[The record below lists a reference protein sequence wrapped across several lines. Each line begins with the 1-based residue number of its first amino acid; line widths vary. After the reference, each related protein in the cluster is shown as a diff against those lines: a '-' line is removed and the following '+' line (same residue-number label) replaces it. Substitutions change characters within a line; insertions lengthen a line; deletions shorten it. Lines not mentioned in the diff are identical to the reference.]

1 LTDSKTKDK
10 APKHPR
16 YRIKDDKLFRLRS
29 AIKKV
34 RSKDASAPKEF
45 NELKAWQNEAMHLGY
60 RLENNQQRGLW
71 VAYKGNQEVGT
82 FVPTRGGQLYI
93 DTYTKG
99 SADRKTKDN
108 VDKEQLIAELIKGGS
123 NPLRAKE
130 KVEKHLN
137 YLERV
142 YPDASL
148 KEKMNVLLSI
158 KDSYT
163 KGSADRKTRDESFK
177 LEKNCS
183 AIWDP
188 TFKSLEVYDDT
199 KDILIKRIGSNVT
212 SKEDAM
218 QKAKRIIDNYKP
230 ASSLT
235 KEQKLNRSGYYTA
248 NDALPYEK
256 NGRNLMEWENG
267 DLSLEELKRKLAVAV
282 EERDEYVANAVRQ
295 DIQRRQ
301 KTQDAFTKEQIKSY
315 MDQLYK
321 TPKDNLIQ
329 EYKRVTKVST
339 PEGNSKDVLISGLLE
354 AKFGKGYDKIL
365 FANDKFTGDPQKQA
379 VAIAMNKAGKS
390 KDAKTKDMNGYVC
403 FYKNQRKEVY
413 ANTSYEAQQIAAK
426 EFKAK
431 KTYEVTVMLA
441 EKNGEQVV
449 HRAVDAKLKV
459 KDSVKA
465 KFSKTKDYIETEETF
480 KESAKKD
487 QQEKEKRAEEMKKQ
501 LASAKDQASDL
512 KSKII
517 AFFKANPNP
526 DDSVVHAFAEKEGIN
541 PHELETEIYKLV
553 TEHVGMVKGN

>member
-1 LTDSKTKDK
+1 VKK
-10 APKHPR
+10 A
-16 YRIKDDKLFRLRS
+16 
-29 AIKKV
+29 
-34 RSKDASAPKEF
+34 KDA
-45 NELKAWQNEAMHLGY
+45 
-60 RLENNQQRGLW
+60 
-71 VAYKGNQEVGT
+71 
-82 FVPTRGGQLYI
+82 
-93 DTYTKG
+93 YTKG
-99 SADRKTKDN
+99 SADRKTK
-108 VDKEQLIAELIKGGS
+108 
-123 NPLRAKE
+123 
-130 KVEKHLN
+130 
-137 YLERV
+137 
-142 YPDASL
+142 
-148 KEKMNVLLSI
+148 
-158 KDSYT
+158 
-163 KGSADRKTRDESFK
+163 DESFK

-282 EERDEYVANAVRQ
+282 EERDEYAANAVRQ

-365 FANDKFTGDPQKQA
+365 FANDKFTGDPLTKKGNKILA
-379 VAIAMNKAGKS
+379 AMRERYGKKKGKSVFYASKNKGTIAGVDGKTKDGEYNVLKGKLDKIKREIERYEKAGQENSPEYKDLKKQEAKLGYDLMAYINRPKDSKS
-390 KDAKTKDMNGYVC
+390 KD
-403 FYKNQRKEVY
+403 
-413 ANTSYEAQQIAAK
+413 
-426 EFKAK
+426 
-431 KTYEVTVMLA
+431 
-441 EKNGEQVV
+441 
-449 HRAVDAKLKV
+449 
-459 KDSVKA
+459 
-465 KFSKTKDYIETEETF
+465 
-480 KESAKKD
+480 
-487 QQEKEKRAEEMKKQ
+487 
-501 LASAKDQASDL
+501 QAP
-512 KSKII
+512 I
-517 AFFKANPNP
+517 
-526 DDSVVHAFAEKEGIN
+526 
-541 PHELETEIYKLV
+541 
-553 TEHVGMVKGN
+553 